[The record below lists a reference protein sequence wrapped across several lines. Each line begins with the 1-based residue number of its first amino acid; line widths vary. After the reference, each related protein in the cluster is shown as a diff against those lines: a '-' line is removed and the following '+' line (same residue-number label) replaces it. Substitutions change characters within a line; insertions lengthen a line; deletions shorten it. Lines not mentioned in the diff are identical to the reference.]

1 MEVIGG
7 ISGGLALII
16 LVILL
21 VLYRNWKYEQEL
33 DSLLWKIDY
42 KDIETRE
49 ETCSNTGKLTMVIIK
64 YKT

>member
-49 ETCSNTGKLTMVIIK
+49 ETYANAGNKLSMVII
-64 YKT
+64 T